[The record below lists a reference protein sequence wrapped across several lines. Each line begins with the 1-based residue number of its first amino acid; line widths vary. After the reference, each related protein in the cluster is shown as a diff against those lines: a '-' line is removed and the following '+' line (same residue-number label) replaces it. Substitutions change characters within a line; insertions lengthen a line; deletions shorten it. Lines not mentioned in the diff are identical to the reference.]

1 MPYPNKV
8 FPDPAV
14 IELANACM
22 DGKPDRITA
31 LLHQGA
37 NVRAVLVEAGIRLD
51 LKANTW
57 SGAKPD
63 APHDTALERYCR
75 REGGKRGANPLP
87 ETAAGWREL
96 EAALA
101 RRGAARKCRVRCEP
115 ALAGDRRHLAE
126 PLRFEPPTGLQA
138 ADDSNACGS
147 GYGIPR
153 PVSTY
158 CFRLLPMK
166 NDQPCSQA
174 VRHGDSR

>member
-101 RRGAARKCRVRCEP
+101 RRGAARRENAVFAVSLRLQ
-115 ALAGDRRHLAE
+115 AIGDISQSRSASSRPQAF
-126 PLRFEPPTGLQA
+126 RPPTTPTPA
-138 ADDSNACGS
+138 APDTESPVPSPHTASGS
-147 GYGIPR
+147 CR
-153 PVSTY
+153 
-158 CFRLLPMK
+158 
-166 NDQPCSQA
+166 
-174 VRHGDSR
+174 